1 MCGSY
6 PLRQPSINHTKGR
19 YGSSLHSSIKC
30 VVSHCKKKNMRW
42 VDHWPYQ
49 FNICFFQMSSTVSK
63 LRNYNK
69 VFIYILKD
77 DQKQS
82 RLNASSQEFSHKVL
96 THTSNRL
103 CDHFPWRLCIKH
115 IQNKPT
121 CPDPFSSSVSL
132 HPCQG
137 CVGFCTTACTPIL
150 QTTTTVGSGSH
161 CQHTQEDQ
169 TGSHWT
175 LAHPL
180 RRTRCAWDCQF
191 LGHL

>member
-1 MCGSY
+1 MIPGSWDRARC
-6 PLRQPSINHTKGR
+6 PVPCSVMESVFLFPSALPPQIA
-19 YGSSLHSSIKC
+19 LSI
-30 VVSHCKKKNMRW
+30 SN
-42 VDHWPYQ
+42 
-49 FNICFFQMSSTVSK
+49 
-63 LRNYNK
+63 NK

-77 DQKQS
+77 DQKHS

-121 CPDPFSSSVSL
+121 CPDPFRSSVSL

-150 QTTTTVGSGSH
+150 QRTTLGSGSH

-191 LGHL
+191 LGYL